1 MAALEALPIVRES
14 TCMRTRRAVTNKL
27 QEVHSPVKS
36 SRRPLRLAGLGVVS
50 RNRSSLSAPLDSLR
64 KKLEDFDELEAHW
77 QVYLES
83 NEFLTFRA
91 VVECLIALPPL
102 SQLAERRADF
112 ELLIHL
118 LHSLGEALQ
127 VDHVSKSYRAHYSP
141 DVQLTGYLYS
151 TLLTAF
157 TLLPSYILNGQEF
170 FVSSTVLDQCQSL
183 QEVFR
188 ETCQELRRQFDS
200 LQPYSVE
207 PIREEVRR
215 SLVYFDRSW
224 CRFEMPA
231 LEEIEAIH
239 KQACRPLLE
248 AIEVEK
254 ALTDFEQRGVVPVPK
269 NPGRGAQK
277 VRMEVQRSR
286 LMEKICELNR
296 LANLDGKGRSDMDLT
311 CVLEAERL
319 TVRPFLADPDGRT
332 GKSASASALLYKVA
346 QNLLRCFGRL
356 RRVLRR
362 YGRCL
367 YQLNS
372 HLANNADLVRALELF
387 EAAWETANRY
397 LVQPGP
403 RRLALHTYEV
413 LSSIAEREF
422 QEALTCLDPGFLVA
436 TLPRALLFLE
446 MQRAVRE
453 PLSLAPLVP
462 AAKKAAKVSPVLLST
477 STAPDLLPQKLRD
490 AVLRGPSLDR
500 SPLAKAF
507 LPKDHALFYNQ
518 TADLVQSLTEVEV
531 GALRKSLFTESS
543 SLQLKTPTPMALNR
557 RASPLPQRGST
568 GGRGRSGGCQAERP
582 PATPCPPRMAVP
594 NSSRPTTGKAG
605 SLSAPSPV
613 PNQKEAK
620 AEDSDED
627 DVRVLSLEL
636 ISLQED
642 AEEVTLPLRSLA
654 ASPVLP
660 RKTSPLEG
668 ERREESRVREIMS
681 SISVLSVRLQRE
693 KPADWNELL
702 QVVIQGL
709 VLERHAHGTDGSH
722 LSHK

>member
-1 MAALEALPIVRES
+1 MEALPIVRES
-14 TCMRTRRAVTNKL
+14 TCVRTRRAVPSKV

-36 SRRPLRLAGLGVVS
+36 SRRPLRLAGLGVVGK
-50 RNRSSLSAPLDSLR
+50 NRSSLPAPLDSLR
-64 KKLEDFDELEAHW
+64 KKLEAYW

-157 TLLPSYILNGQEF
+157 TLLPSYMLNGQEF

-188 ETCQELRRQFDS
+188 ETCQELRRQFDN
-200 LQPYSVE
+200 LQPYSME
-207 PIREEVRR
+207 PIRDEVRR

-254 ALTDFEQRGVVPVPK
+254 ALTDFEQRGVMPVPK

-372 HLANNADLVRALELF
+372 HLANNADLVRALEIF

-413 LSSIAEREF
+413 LSSIADPEF
-422 QEALTCLDPGFLVA
+422 QEALICLDPGFLVA

-453 PLSLAPLVP
+453 PLSLAPLAP
-462 AAKKAAKVSPVLLST
+462 AAKKAAKVSPALLST
-477 STAPDLLPQKLRD
+477 STAPDLPQKLRD
-490 AVLRGPSLDR
+490 AVQRGPSLDR

-507 LPKDHALFYNQ
+507 LPKDHTLFYNQ

-531 GALRKSLFTESS
+531 VALRKSLFTTESS

-557 RASPLPQRGST
+557 RASPLSQRGST

-613 PNQKEAK
+613 PNHKEAK

-642 AEEVTLPLRSLA
+642 AEEVTVPLRSLA
-654 ASPVLP
+654 ASPVL
-660 RKTSPLEG
+660 RSLEG
-668 ERREESRVREIMS
+668 ERREESRVREIVS

-702 QVVIQGL
+702 QVVLQGL